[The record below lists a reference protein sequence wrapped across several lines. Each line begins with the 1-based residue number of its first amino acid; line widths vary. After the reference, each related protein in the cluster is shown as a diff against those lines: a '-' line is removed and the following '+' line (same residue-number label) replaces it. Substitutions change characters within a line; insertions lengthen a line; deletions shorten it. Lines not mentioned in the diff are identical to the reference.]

1 MCENEV
7 QITTQCN
14 PSPNLHQHV
23 LAPLLLTA
31 GQLDG
36 FISWHH
42 CTLPEWKLTPLSLS
56 ISGRERKKEPPKR
69 KMKEMIMGRNAKYMH
84 IFIHILCMHIFALFL
99 LFVCLVLFCL
109 LIQNWIFPAF
119 IIFAF
124 PDHFPVSVQ
133 CPKYKQLYKWKCGY
147 GDVRSKI

>member
-14 PSPNLHQHV
+14 PSPNLHQHA
-23 LAPLLLTA
+23 LEPPLLTA

-42 CTLPEWKLTPLSLS
+42 RTLPEWKLTPLSLS
-56 ISGRERKKEPPKR
+56 ISGRKKKEPPKR

-84 IFIHILCMHIFALFL
+84 IFIHILCMHAIFVVCVFGSIL
-99 LFVCLVLFCL
+99 LVNTKLDISCVYY
-109 LIQNWIFPAF
+109 
-119 IIFAF
+119 FAF
-124 PDHFPVSVQ
+124 PDPFPVSVQ
-133 CPKYKQLYKWKCGY
+133 CPKHKHYFTEQMKETTF
-147 GDVRSKI
+147 